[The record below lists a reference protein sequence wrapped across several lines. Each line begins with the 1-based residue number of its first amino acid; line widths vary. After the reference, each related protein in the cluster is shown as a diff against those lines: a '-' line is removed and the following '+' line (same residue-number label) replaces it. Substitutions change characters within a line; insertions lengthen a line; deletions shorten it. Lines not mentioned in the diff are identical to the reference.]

1 MSAPG
6 TLERPP
12 QPTLDRWRRLTD
24 RNQHALVRLEISKW
38 LEERVGA
45 WVRSLGYGEWG
56 TRFRAACLLRETF
69 SALAL
74 IEGEI
79 GHAPQEFSALSDRKT
94 HDMIRFVRRFGPE
107 AADAIR
113 RTLTKTEQKGTRK

>member
-1 MSAPG
+1 MSAPD

-12 QPTLDRWRRLTD
+12 QPTLDRWRRLTG

-38 LEERVGA
+38 LEERVGS
-45 WVRSLGYGEWG
+45 WVRSLGYREWG
-56 TRFRAACLLRETF
+56 TRFRTACLLRETF
-69 SALAL
+69 STLAL

-79 GHAPQEFSALSDRKT
+79 GHAPQEFAELSDRKT
-94 HDMIRFVRRFGPE
+94 RDMIRFVRRYGPE

-113 RTLTKTEQKGTRK
+113 RTL